1 MVLMIAS
8 WPEKLQTNVPSGHF
22 HFLMLFPPALPL
34 TKLNSVGWMSS
45 ARTLFLWCVS
55 VASVRPAARSHSRT
69 VLSMLPVI
77 TCGSLACARTTPTVP
92 VCPAR
97 TCTCAFVR
105 MSHTRADA
113 SRPAVMSTSSVG
125 CSASEYT
132 PDRWPW

>member
-1 MVLMIAS
+1 MIAS
-8 WPEKLQTNVPSGHF
+8 WPGKLHTNVPSGHF
-22 HFLMLFPPALPL
+22 HFLMLLPPALAL
-34 TKLNSVGWMSS
+34 AKLNSVGWIAS

-55 VASVRPAARSHSRT
+55 VVRARPAARSHRRT

-77 TCGSLACARTTPTVP
+77 TCGSEACVTTAPTVP

-113 SRPAVMSTSSVG
+113 SRPAVTSTSSVG
-125 CSASEYT
+125 CSASAYT
-132 PDRWPW
+132 PERWPW